1 MVVTAQENLLDQWF
15 DELVGTLKAH
25 QLFLETGI
33 ADEDTKS
40 LYSTLIQGN
49 SDEIAALGNA
59 LAQKHFV
66 TQILYKYLSIIS
78 KNLPLKL
85 AFDISGQEVL
95 VWAEIED
102 DNEQLEHALIM
113 AEAKVNAEF
122 HKFGYDL
129 TSMIVEKSE
138 YLSIPNHYSIFKG

>member
-1 MVVTAQENLLDQWF
+1 MVVTAQKSLLDQWF

-33 ADEDTKS
+33 ADEETKS

-102 DNEQLEHALIM
+102 DNEQLEHTLIM

-122 HKFGYDL
+122 HNLVYDL
-129 TSMIVEKSE
+129 RVCFGLYKTNKKSQS
-138 YLSIPNHYSIFKG
+138 LAC